1 MAEAN
6 IHATLHPRLR
16 SLSRRERDQI
26 AEEYEPSARDLFAA
40 RHLILAGT
48 AHVVVSRHR
57 WARQEKQRRWAERF
71 SDALREFSHA
81 AHRAA
86 VPLRTFAEQVKK
98 LTYTGRGA

>member
-40 RHLILAGT
+40 RHLILDGT
-48 AHVVVSRHR
+48 ARVVVSRHR
-57 WARQEKQRRWAERF
+57 HARQEKRRW
-71 SDALREFSHA
+71 SGWNDAIREFGRA
-81 AHRAA
+81 ARRAA
-86 VPLRTFAEQVKK
+86 VPLRTLGEQLAARSDYYEGKD
-98 LTYTGRGA
+98 A